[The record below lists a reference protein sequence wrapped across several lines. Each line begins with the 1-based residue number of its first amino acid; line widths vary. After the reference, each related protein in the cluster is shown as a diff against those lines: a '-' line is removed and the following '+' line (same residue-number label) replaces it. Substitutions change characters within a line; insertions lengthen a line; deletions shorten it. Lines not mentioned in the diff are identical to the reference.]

1 VRKIIPVV
9 AAGATALALAGTT
22 FGYAN
27 LNKSVTLSVDG
38 QTAEVRTSADTVA
51 ALLRSRGID
60 VNGHDVVAPNLDAKV
75 EDGTRVAVKFGR
87 QVTFTVDGA
96 AQTIWTTA
104 TTVDDAL
111 ATLGM
116 NLSGAELST
125 SRSSGIGRQGLTIVI
140 ATQKKIII
148 IDAGKKR
155 TITTT
160 GQTLADALAA
170 AKIKVDENDKLSASP
185 NTRLADGAKFTFTDV
200 EISSK
205 TKKIKVDFDTV
216 RKESSKLKKGVTKI
230 DTPGERG
237 VRAVTYKIVR
247 NNDKIVKR
255 AKIKSKL
262 ITKPVAEVILVG
274 TKKTTTSTK
283 KSSGGGSTT
292 PSGSVWDK
300 LAKCESGGNWSTN
313 TGNGYYGGLQFSLG
327 TWRAYGGSGMPNK
340 ASREQ
345 QIAIAKKLQADAGWG
360 AWPACSAPRKSWR
373 LTRRWQ
379 RFWRRAAPIPR
390 SWTAPTK
397 TSTAS
402 SNGCSWNGSATP
414 ASGCTRDGHATS
426 RCRSTCGSTSVAG
439 FPCCRPVSPR

>member
-1 VRKIIPVV
+1 MRKIIPVV

-22 FGYAN
+22 FGYAS

-38 QTAEVRTSADTVA
+38 QTTEVRTSAGTVA
-51 ALLRSRGID
+51 ALLRSRGIE

-75 EDGTRVAVKFGR
+75 QDGTRVAVKFGR

-111 ATLGM
+111 AALGM
-116 NLSGAELST
+116 SLTGAELST

-170 AKIKVDENDKLSASP
+170 AKIKVDADDELSASP
-185 NTRLADGAKFTFTDV
+185 KTRLVDGAKFTFTDV

-205 TKKIKVDFDTV
+205 TKKLKVDFDTV

-247 NNDKIVKR
+247 HNDEIVKR

-262 ITKPVAEVILVG
+262 INKPVTEVILVG
-274 TKKTTTSTK
+274 TKKTTTAK
-283 KSSGGGSTT
+283 KSSGGSST

-300 LAKCESGGNWSTN
+300 LAQCESGGNWSIN
-313 TGNGYYGGLQFSLG
+313 TGNGYYGGLQFSLS

-360 AWPACSAPRKSWR
+360 AWPACSSKLGLR
-373 LTRRWQ
+373 
-379 RFWRRAAPIPR
+379 
-390 SWTAPTK
+390 
-397 TSTAS
+397 
-402 SNGCSWNGSATP
+402 
-414 ASGCTRDGHATS
+414 
-426 RCRSTCGSTSVAG
+426 
-439 FPCCRPVSPR
+439 

>member
-27 LNKSVTLSVDG
+27 LNKSITLSVDG
-38 QTAEVRTSADTVA
+38 QTTEVRTSADTVG
-51 ALLRSRGID
+51 ALLRSRGIE

-87 QVTFTVDGA
+87 EVTFTIDGA

-104 TTVDDAL
+104 TTVEDAL
-111 ATLGM
+111 AALGL

-125 SRSSGIGRQGLTIVI
+125 SRSSGIGREGLTIVI

-160 GQTLADALAA
+160 GQTLADALLA
-170 AKIKVDENDKLSASP
+170 AKIKVDEDDKLSASP
-185 NTRLADGAKFTFTDV
+185 KTRLVDGAKFTFTDV
-200 EISSK
+200 EIKSK
-205 TKKIKVDFDTV
+205 TKKISVDFDTV
-216 RKESSKLKKGVTKI
+216 RKESSKLKKGVTKV

-247 NNDKIVKR
+247 HNGKIVER
-255 AKIKSKL
+255 TKIKSKL
-262 ITKPVAEVILVG
+262 INKPVTEVILVG
-274 TKKTTTSTK
+274 TKKPTTTTK
-283 KSSGGGSTT
+283 KSSGGSST

-300 LAKCESGGNWSTN
+300 LAQCESGGNWSIN
-313 TGNGYYGGLQFSLG
+313 TGNGYYGGLQFSLS
-327 TWRAYGGSGMPNK
+327 TWRAYGGSGLPSD
-340 ASREQ
+340 ASREK

-360 AWPACSAPRKSWR
+360 AWPACSSKLGLR
-373 LTRRWQ
+373 
-379 RFWRRAAPIPR
+379 
-390 SWTAPTK
+390 
-397 TSTAS
+397 
-402 SNGCSWNGSATP
+402 
-414 ASGCTRDGHATS
+414 
-426 RCRSTCGSTSVAG
+426 
-439 FPCCRPVSPR
+439 

>member
-1 VRKIIPVV
+1 MGAGLRYNFVTHSSCLLDWEEIEVPDHRRDRLGGIAVRKISPVV

-27 LNKSVTLSVDG
+27 LNKAVTLSVDG
-38 QTAEVRTSADTVA
+38 QSADVRTSANTVA

-96 AQTIWTTA
+96 PQTIWTTA

-111 ATLGM
+111 AALGM
-116 NLSGAELST
+116 NLSGAEFST
-125 SRSSGIGRQGLTIVI
+125 SRSSSIGREGLTILI

-148 IDAGKKR
+148 VDAGKRR

-160 GQTLADALAA
+160 GRTLADALAA

-185 NTRLADGAKFTFTDV
+185 NTPLVDGAKFTFTDV

-205 TKKIKVDFDTV
+205 TKKVKVDFDTV
-216 RKESSKLKKGVTKI
+216 RKESSKLKKGVTKV

-237 VRAVTYKIVR
+237 IRAVTYKIVR
-247 NNDKIVKR
+247 QNDKIVKR

-262 ITKPVAEVILVG
+262 ITKPVTEVILVG
-274 TKKTTTSTK
+274 TKKTTSSTK
-283 KSSGGGSTT
+283 KSSGGGSAT

-300 LAKCESGGNWSTN
+300 LAKCESGGNWSIN
-313 TGNGYYGGLQFSLG
+313 TGNGYYGGLQFSLS

-360 AWPACSAPRKSWR
+360 AWPACSSKLGLR
-373 LTRRWQ
+373 
-379 RFWRRAAPIPR
+379 
-390 SWTAPTK
+390 
-397 TSTAS
+397 
-402 SNGCSWNGSATP
+402 
-414 ASGCTRDGHATS
+414 
-426 RCRSTCGSTSVAG
+426 
-439 FPCCRPVSPR
+439 

>member
-38 QTAEVRTSADTVA
+38 QTADVRTSANTVA

-60 VNGHDVVAPNLDAKV
+60 VNDHDVVAPNLDAKV
-75 EDGTRVAVKFGR
+75 ENGTRVAVKFGR

-96 AQTIWTTA
+96 PQTIWTTA

-111 ATLGM
+111 AALGM
-116 NLSGAELST
+116 SLSGAELST
-125 SRSSGIGRQGLTIVI
+125 SRSSGIGREGLTIVI

-148 IDAGKKR
+148 VDAGKKR

-170 AKIKVDENDKLSASP
+170 AKIKVDDDDKLSASA
-185 NTRLADGAKFTFTDV
+185 NTRLVDGAKFTFTDV

-205 TKKIKVDFDTV
+205 TKKVKVDFDTV

-247 NNDKIVKR
+247 ENDKIVKR

-262 ITKPVAEVILVG
+262 ISKPVTEVILVG
-274 TKKTTTSTK
+274 TKKTTSSTK
-283 KSSGGGSTT
+283 KSSGGSTT

-300 LAKCESGGNWSTN
+300 LAKCESGGNWSIN
-313 TGNGYYGGLQFSLG
+313 TGNGYYGGLQFSLS

-360 AWPACSAPRKSWR
+360 AWPACSAKLGLR
-373 LTRRWQ
+373 
-379 RFWRRAAPIPR
+379 
-390 SWTAPTK
+390 
-397 TSTAS
+397 
-402 SNGCSWNGSATP
+402 
-414 ASGCTRDGHATS
+414 
-426 RCRSTCGSTSVAG
+426 
-439 FPCCRPVSPR
+439 

>member
-1 VRKIIPVV
+1 MRKIIPVV

-22 FGYAN
+22 FGYAS

-38 QTAEVRTSADTVA
+38 QTTEVRTSAGTVA
-51 ALLRSRGID
+51 ALLRSRGIE

-75 EDGTRVAVKFGR
+75 QDGTRVAVKFGR

-111 ATLGM
+111 AALGM
-116 NLSGAELST
+116 SLTGAELST

-170 AKIKVDENDKLSASP
+170 AKIKVDADDELSASP
-185 NTRLADGAKFTFTDV
+185 KTRLVDGAKFTFTDV

-205 TKKIKVDFDTV
+205 TKKLKVDFDTV

-230 DTPGERG
+230 DTPGELG

-247 NNDKIVKR
+247 HNDEIVKR

-262 ITKPVAEVILVG
+262 INKPVTEVILVG
-274 TKKTTTSTK
+274 TKKTTTAK
-283 KSSGGGSTT
+283 KSSGGSST

-300 LAKCESGGNWSTN
+300 LAQCESGGNWSIN
-313 TGNGYYGGLQFSLG
+313 TGNGYYGGLQFSLS

-360 AWPACSAPRKSWR
+360 AWPACSSKLGLR
-373 LTRRWQ
+373 
-379 RFWRRAAPIPR
+379 
-390 SWTAPTK
+390 
-397 TSTAS
+397 
-402 SNGCSWNGSATP
+402 
-414 ASGCTRDGHATS
+414 
-426 RCRSTCGSTSVAG
+426 
-439 FPCCRPVSPR
+439 

>member
-1 VRKIIPVV
+1 MRKIIPVV

-27 LNKSVTLSVDG
+27 LNKSITLSVDG
-38 QTAEVRTSADTVA
+38 QSTEVRTSADTVG
-51 ALLRSRGID
+51 ALLRSRGIE

-87 QVTFTVDGA
+87 EVTFTIDGA

-104 TTVDDAL
+104 TTVEDAL
-111 ATLGM
+111 AALGL

-125 SRSSGIGRQGLTIVI
+125 SRSSGIGREGLTIVI

-160 GQTLADALAA
+160 GQTLADALLA
-170 AKIKVDENDKLSASP
+170 AKIKVDEDDKLSANP
-185 NTRLADGAKFTFTDV
+185 KTRLVDGAKFTFTDV
-200 EISSK
+200 EIKSK
-205 TKKIKVDFDTV
+205 TKKLSVDFDTV

-247 NNDKIVKR
+247 HNGKIVER
-255 AKIKSKL
+255 TKIKSKL
-262 ITKPVAEVILVG
+262 INKPVTEVILVG
-274 TKKTTTSTK
+274 TKKPTTTK
-283 KSSGGGSTT
+283 KSSGGGSSTPSST

-300 LAKCESGGNWSTN
+300 LAQCESGGNWSIN
-313 TGNGYYGGLQFSLG
+313 TGNGYYGGLQFSLS
-327 TWRAYGGSGMPNK
+327 TWRAYGGSGLPSS
-340 ASREQ
+340 ASREE

-360 AWPACSAPRKSWR
+360 AWPACSSKLGLR
-373 LTRRWQ
+373 
-379 RFWRRAAPIPR
+379 
-390 SWTAPTK
+390 
-397 TSTAS
+397 
-402 SNGCSWNGSATP
+402 
-414 ASGCTRDGHATS
+414 
-426 RCRSTCGSTSVAG
+426 
-439 FPCCRPVSPR
+439 

>member
-22 FGYAN
+22 FGYAS

-38 QTAEVRTSADTVA
+38 QTTEVRTSAGTVA
-51 ALLRSRGID
+51 ALLRSRGIE

-75 EDGTRVAVKFGR
+75 QDGTRVAVKFGR

-111 ATLGM
+111 AALGM
-116 NLSGAELST
+116 SLTGAELST

-170 AKIKVDENDKLSASP
+170 AKIKVDADDELSASP
-185 NTRLADGAKFTFTDV
+185 KTRLVDGAKFTFTDV

-205 TKKIKVDFDTV
+205 TKKLKVDFDTV

-247 NNDKIVKR
+247 HNDEIVKR

-262 ITKPVAEVILVG
+262 INKPVTEVILVG
-274 TKKTTTSTK
+274 TKKTTTAK
-283 KSSGGGSTT
+283 KSSGGSST

-300 LAKCESGGNWSTN
+300 LAQCESGGNWSIN
-313 TGNGYYGGLQFSLG
+313 TGNGYYGGLQFSLS

-360 AWPACSAPRKSWR
+360 AWPACSSKLGLR
-373 LTRRWQ
+373 
-379 RFWRRAAPIPR
+379 
-390 SWTAPTK
+390 
-397 TSTAS
+397 
-402 SNGCSWNGSATP
+402 
-414 ASGCTRDGHATS
+414 
-426 RCRSTCGSTSVAG
+426 
-439 FPCCRPVSPR
+439 

>member
-1 VRKIIPVV
+1 MRKIIPVV

-27 LNKSVTLSVDG
+27 LNKSITLSVDG
-38 QTAEVRTSADTVA
+38 QSTEVRTSADTVG
-51 ALLRSRGID
+51 ALLRSRGIE

-87 QVTFTVDGA
+87 EVTFTIDGA

-104 TTVDDAL
+104 TTVEDAL
-111 ATLGM
+111 AALGL

-125 SRSSGIGRQGLTIVI
+125 SRSSGIGREGLTIVI

-160 GQTLADALAA
+160 GQTLADALLA
-170 AKIKVDENDKLSASP
+170 AKIKVDEDDELSASP
-185 NTRLADGAKFTFTDV
+185 KTRLVDGAKFTFTDV
-200 EISSK
+200 EIKSK
-205 TKKIKVDFDTV
+205 TKKLSVDFDTV

-247 NNDKIVKR
+247 HNGKIVER
-255 AKIKSKL
+255 TKIKSKL
-262 ITKPVAEVILVG
+262 INKPVTEVILVG
-274 TKKTTTSTK
+274 TKKPTTTK
-283 KSSGGGSTT
+283 KSSGGGSSTPSST

-300 LAKCESGGNWSTN
+300 LAQCESGGNWSIN
-313 TGNGYYGGLQFSLG
+313 TGNGYYGGLQFSLS
-327 TWRAYGGSGMPNK
+327 TWRAYGGSGLPSS
-340 ASREQ
+340 ASREE

-360 AWPACSAPRKSWR
+360 AWPACSSKLGLR
-373 LTRRWQ
+373 
-379 RFWRRAAPIPR
+379 
-390 SWTAPTK
+390 
-397 TSTAS
+397 
-402 SNGCSWNGSATP
+402 
-414 ASGCTRDGHATS
+414 
-426 RCRSTCGSTSVAG
+426 
-439 FPCCRPVSPR
+439 